1 MHIPNAFMM
10 SSQLARFL
18 KFHSNPDSKHS
29 RSLLD
34 KQSGNGGRVLDL
46 IFIIVF
52 QSVVGGFLPVR
63 TSEASVQ
70 KLYMSVYLLL
80 CS

>member
-1 MHIPNAFMM
+1 MYIPNAFMM

-29 RSLLD
+29 LSLLD
-34 KQSGNGGRVLDL
+34 KQSGNGGSVLDL

-52 QSVVGGFLPVR
+52 QSVFGGLVPVR
-63 TSEASVQ
+63 TSDASAQ
-70 KLYMSVYLLL
+70 
-80 CS
+80 